1 RRHGADGLLDRHVGI
16 DAVEVVEID
25 VVEAEVLQAAVDRL
39 AQVRRAALAGLG
51 GDDGPV
57 ATIADGA
64 PDEPLALAV
73 AVGFRGV
80 DQRDARVERAVD
92 GENASLVVAGVV
104 PASERHGAER
114 DRADAH
120 LTLSQLASLDHRA
133 SFVAPSTVH
142 TGRTRGHCFYACL

>member
-1 RRHGADGLLDRHVGI
+1 
-16 DAVEVVEID
+16 
-25 VVEAEVLQAAVDRL
+25 

-57 ATIADGA
+57 APIADRA
-64 PDEPLALAV
+64 ADEPLALAV

-80 DQRDARVERAVD
+80 DQRDACVERAVD
-92 GENASLVVAGVV
+92 GEDASLVVPGVV

-120 LTLSQLASLDHRA
+120 LALAELASVDHRA
-133 SFVAPSTVH
+133 SVAPSTVH
-142 TGRTRGHCFYACL
+142 TGRRRASVSIISESRRLLSDLHCRRYSVAGDRGSA